1 MQQNNF
7 FIIYTI
13 VASDVILF
21 DINSKLTRENKIT
34 KKYSDKIQSHAII
47 KIASRKFIFDKG
59 INRIIYSYKD
69 KKGEGKR
76 DDLRNRD
83 TF

>member
-21 DINSKLTRENKIT
+21 DINSKLTLENKIT
-34 KKYSDKIQSHAII
+34 KKFRKIQSHAII

-69 KKGEGKR
+69 KKGKR